1 MNKKV
6 CIIGL
11 GYIGLPTAALL
22 ANRGYEVHGVDI
34 VQSVV
39 DTINKGQIHIV
50 EPELDTFV
58 KAAVNSGK
66 LKADTKPTKADVFI
80 IAVPT
85 PFHKSGYDI
94 PTPNIDYVISA
105 TKSIA
110 PYLKKGNI
118 VILESTSP
126 VGTTEKVAQILSE
139 LRPELFQ
146 IVNGELNIIDG
157 GELKMDNEKGNYQLS
172 ILNSQLYIAHC
183 PERVLP
189 GQIMREL
196 VENDRIVG
204 GINEESTK
212 QTANF
217 YRSFVQGEV
226 LETDAKTAEMAKLT
240 ENSFRDVNIAFA
252 NELSIL
258 CDKFG
263 IDVWELRELANR
275 HPRVNILYPGVGVGG
290 HCIAVDPWFIV
301 HAGGEDAK
309 IIKTARE
316 VNTYKTEWVIEKIK
330 NTVNQWK
337 LKKIDNGELKMENEK
352 GNYQLSIIN
361 YQLKKDSQLKQPKVA
376 IMGLSFKPDIDDL
389 RESPALYIAKRLT
402 SELENIICFEPNIS
416 SGKLTIDNVE
426 LEVIGKEAFENNSQ
440 LNNHSQFSIL
450 NSQLKHADII
460 VFLVA
465 HKEFK
470 SLITN
475 HESLITNK
483 QILDFCGVTEHKKN
497 NR

>member
-1 MNKKV
+1 MKKICV
-6 CIIGL
+6 IGL

-34 VQSVV
+34 VQSTVE
-39 DTINKGQIHIV
+39 TINQGKIHIV
-50 EPELDTFV
+50 EPDLDTFV

-66 LKADTKPTKADVFI
+66 LIADTKPTQADVFI

-85 PFHKSGYDI
+85 PFNEGYV
-94 PTPNIDYVISA
+94 PNIDYVISA

-110 PYLKKGNI
+110 PYIKEGDI

-126 VGTTEKVAQILSE
+126 VGTTDKVAETLVEWKIE
-139 LRPELFQ
+139 
-146 IVNGELNIIDG
+146 NGEWKVEDKEN
-157 GELKMDNEKGNYQLS
+157 NSTLS
-172 ILNSQLYIAHC
+172 IINSQLIHIAHC

-189 GQIMREL
+189 GKIMTEL

-204 GINEESTK
+204 GITLEATK
-212 QTANF
+212 KTAEF
-217 YRSFVQGEV
+217 YKTFVKGEV

-263 IDVWELRELANR
+263 IDVWELIQLANR
-275 HPRVNILYPGVGVGG
+275 HPRVNILQPGAGVGG

-301 HAGGEDAK
+301 HKGGEEAK
-309 IIKTARE
+309 LIRTARE

-330 NTVNQWK
+330 NAVKQWI
-337 LKKIDNGELKMENEK
+337 IDKGQLKMEDEK
-352 GNYQLSIIN
+352 DNF
-361 YQLKKDSQLKQPKVA
+361 QLKEQPTVA
-376 IMGLSFKPDIDDL
+376 LMGLAFKPDIDDL
-389 RESPALYIAKRLT
+389 RESPALYIAQRL
-402 SELENIICFEPNIS
+402 SRELENVVCVEPNIN
-416 SGKLTIDNVE
+416 SGKLKIDNVE
-426 LEVIGKEAFENNSQ
+426 LEVIGKEAFQENN
-440 LNNHSQFSIL
+440 SQFSIL
-450 NSQLKHADII
+450 NSQLKKADIQ

-470 SLITN
+470 NLKTEKSI
-475 HESLITNK
+475 
-483 QILDFCGVTEHKKN
+483 DFCGVLN
-497 NR
+497 V